1 MNKHLISL
9 QYSDLFTYREL
20 INLMEVYKSY
30 ENAWLKLASSR
41 SLFDDQVREKKVKD
55 FLNKNSVQE
64 VVDNLLQENIYPLT
78 IYDRDYPVLLKESK
92 SPPLVIYTR
101 GNKSLLQEDSIS
113 VVGTRKPTPYGR
125 KIAFELSAYLADYLT
140 IVSGLALG
148 IDSEAHKGALKGS
161 KKTIAVLGSGFHYPY
176 PPENKELFNNII
188 AEGGL
193 ILTEYPPYIKPDSWR
208 FPARNRIIAGISKGT
223 VVIEAGIKS
232 GALIT
237 ANYAME
243 EGREVFAVPGLI
255 TNTNSQGSNRLLKD
269 GAHLV
274 QKYSDI
280 LEALAVFHNFKLG
293 STDKV
298 ISDGQGLIGFLDG
311 GPLSAEE
318 LAEMVSEPIESILF
332 KLSLLELEGKVA
344 RKSGIFHKV

>member
-9 QYSDLFTYREL
+9 QYSELFTYKEL
-20 INLMEVYKSY
+20 VNLLRIFKNY

-41 SLFDDQVREKKVKD
+41 SLFDDQVRENKIKD
-55 FLNKNSVQE
+55 FLNKNSAQE
-64 VVDNLLQENIYPLT
+64 VVDNLLQDNIYPLT
-78 IYDRDYPVLLKESK
+78 IYDKDYPVLLKESK
-92 SPPLVIYTR
+92 SPPLVIYTK

-125 KIAFELSAYLADYLT
+125 KIAFELSAYLSGYLT
-140 IVSGLALG
+140 IISGLAQG

-161 KKTIAVLGSGFHYPY
+161 KKTIAVLGSGFHHLY
-176 PPENKELFNNII
+176 PPENKELFNKII

-208 FPARNRIIAGISKGT
+208 FPARNRIIAALSKGT
-223 VVIEAGIKS
+223 VVIEAGVKS

-255 TNTNSQGSNRLLKD
+255 TNTASQGSNALLKD

-274 QKYSDI
+274 QNYSDI
-280 LEALAVFHNFKLG
+280 LESLAVFHNFKLEN
-293 STDKV
+293 TDNL
-298 ISDGQGLIGFLDG
+298 SGDNQGLIRYLEGS
-311 GPLSAEE
+311 PLSAEE
-318 LAEMVSEPIESILF
+318 LAGIVSEPIETILF
-332 KLSLLELEGKVA
+332 KLSMLEIEGKVV
-344 RKSGIFHKV
+344 RKNGIFHKK